1 MFVIKYFEIGKI
13 INTHGLK
20 GELKI
25 FPMTDDI
32 KRFDL
37 LKSVFVNDLEYKIN
51 KVFYYKNLVYI
62 KFAGVNNIDQAEKL
76 KGEIIKIP
84 ESMALP
90 LDKNE
95 YYISD
100 LYDLKVYNENEFL
113 GNITDIISTGK
124 HDVYVINKK
133 IFIPAVKEF
142 ILDINIKN
150 KTMHVKLIDGMRD
163 LNA

>member
-1 MFVIKYFEIGKI
+1 
-13 INTHGLK
+13 
-20 GELKI
+20 
-25 FPMTDDI
+25 MTDDI

-37 LKSVFVNDLEYKIN
+37 LKSVFVNDSEYKIN

-62 KFAGVNNIDQAEKL
+62 KFAGINNIDQAEKL

-100 LYDLKVYNENEFL
+100 LYDLKVYSGEEFL
-113 GNITDIISTGK
+113 GVITDIISTGK
-124 HDVYVINKK
+124 HDVYIINKK

-150 KTMHVKLIDGMRD
+150 KTMQVKLIDGMRD
-163 LNA
+163 LNAQFSCYDFIS